1 MTNDVPKARKKW
13 NDYYP
18 CGTGNSYR
26 VEARLPSDL
35 YKLFRLYMIDQ
46 GHDQVS
52 PALKEIFSNYLNN
65 HYHFKEKKC

>member
-18 CGTGNSYR
+18 NGTGNSYR

-35 YKLFRLYMIDQ
+35 YKLFRQYMIDQ

-65 HYHFKEKKC
+65 HFKENKC